1 MSVRVLR
8 DLGADFSL
16 LCQQA
21 AEMADIKAGKHSLN
35 DINPS
40 VRKAAG
46 LDVHEKEL
54 LSPENKQKFS
64 RCPRYTT
71 PNKRGP
77 LKRESYKRDSS
88 VSLGNLKPSEVRE
101 RTGLRM

>member
-1 MSVRVLR
+1 MAARM
-8 DLGADFSL
+8 LGDIAFKIDFSL
-16 LCQQA
+16 AHQQ
-21 AEMADIKAGKHSLN
+21 IVGITAGEYSLN

-54 LSPENKQKFS
+54 LSPEKKQTFT

-71 PNKRGP
+71 TAKIDPRKA
-77 LKRESYKRDSS
+77 ESYKRSS
-88 VSLGNLKPSEVRE
+88 TVSLNDLSPSEVH
-101 RTGLRM
+101 

>member
-1 MSVRVLR
+1 MAARM
-8 DLGADFSL
+8 LGDIASKIDFSL
-16 LCQQA
+16 AYQQT
-21 AEMADIKAGKHSLN
+21 AEIVGITAGEYSLN

-54 LSPENKQKFS
+54 LSPEKKQTFT

-71 PNKRGP
+71 PAKIDPR
-77 LKRESYKRDSS
+77 KAESYKRSS
-88 VSLGNLKPSEVRE
+88 TVSLNDLSPAEVH
-101 RTGLRM
+101 